1 MQNSIEKNDVQI
13 NFKAKPKKIQLLI
26 SKIKIKEK
34 PIIKKYITQYF
45 ENPQTFFNSKFGK
58 KKIILNKFKSPSEK
72 YEVPLPNRLL
82 KKYKRRKSKQAQ
94 MINDT
99 TIKEQIA
106 EMASVVN
113 NNSKE
118 KKRIVREISESKKER
133 EDKREINDQELQ
145 KLFSAFEKVRKINK
159 NKINNFITKNE
170 YVDLMHMN
178 KKENEDDKNDNNENE
193 TEKNNNMNIEKNKN
207 NNNDDI
213 NDKKLIKS
221 KSSISNRNFQINSDF
236 EDKIISSKITKFHDR
251 YNNNMFNKI
260 KTNRQISMPKLS
272 TKNNDKNFP
281 PFESAFAEIISKRT
295 IPHKNEDP
303 ISTINSQYSTLYK
316 TRNKTFYSKFKKPIN
331 ISEKGSEM
339 VDSLLQK
346 QSQYVLKISSSVMQK
361 EFMKKLASQERAL
374 KHNYQYNHKIK
385 NLLKTM
391 SNQLQKEKGDLM
403 LGQIDDYIIIKD
415 LKTRL
420 NNIMKKAYP
429 ENHYKWDLELRNSKN
444 EESNDYDTMKS
455 NNYIKKEII
464 RNPKTISNRARS
476 QTIFGEYDDK
486 YIQKSVPKT
495 AYSKF
500 VKDIDTIRGNFEGL
514 IIEGQNLLKYEKD
527 LIKKIKGKKML
538 INYNNIYKDKDLGDT
553 LFAYNVSINKY
564 KKP

>member
-1 MQNSIEKNDVQI
+1 
-13 NFKAKPKKIQLLI
+13 
-26 SKIKIKEK
+26 
-34 PIIKKYITQYF
+34 
-45 ENPQTFFNSKFGK
+45 
-58 KKIILNKFKSPSEK
+58 
-72 YEVPLPNRLL
+72 
-82 KKYKRRKSKQAQ
+82 
-94 MINDT
+94 
-99 TIKEQIA
+99 
-106 EMASVVN
+106 
-113 NNSKE
+113 
-118 KKRIVREISESKKER
+118 
-133 EDKREINDQELQ
+133 
-145 KLFSAFEKVRKINK
+145 
-159 NKINNFITKNE
+159 
-170 YVDLMHMN
+170 
-178 KKENEDDKNDNNENE
+178 
-193 TEKNNNMNIEKNKN
+193 
-207 NNNDDI
+207 
-213 NDKKLIKS
+213 
-221 KSSISNRNFQINSDF
+221 
-236 EDKIISSKITKFHDR
+236 
-251 YNNNMFNKI
+251 
-260 KTNRQISMPKLS
+260 
-272 TKNNDKNFP
+272 
-281 PFESAFAEIISKRT
+281 
-295 IPHKNEDP
+295 
-303 ISTINSQYSTLYK
+303 
-316 TRNKTFYSKFKKPIN
+316 
-331 ISEKGSEM
+331 
-339 VDSLLQK
+339 
-346 QSQYVLKISSSVMQK
+346 
-361 EFMKKLASQERAL
+361 MKKLACQERAL

-385 NLLKTM
+385 NLLKIM

-444 EESNDYDTMKS
+444 EESNDYDTIKS

-495 AYSKF
+495 AYRKF